1 MSNHPPH
8 ASHFQKCSA
17 SVSGGPPVTLP
28 MIFPRG
34 ISVIVSPC
42 FIVSKLRPVA
52 IHVRVSDQVVMPVTA
67 PIIGGAFF

>member
-1 MSNHPPH
+1 MSNQPPH

-34 ISVIVSPC
+34 IFGAVFAILVIE
-42 FIVSKLRPVA
+42 
-52 IHVRVSDQVVMPVTA
+52 
-67 PIIGGAFF
+67 